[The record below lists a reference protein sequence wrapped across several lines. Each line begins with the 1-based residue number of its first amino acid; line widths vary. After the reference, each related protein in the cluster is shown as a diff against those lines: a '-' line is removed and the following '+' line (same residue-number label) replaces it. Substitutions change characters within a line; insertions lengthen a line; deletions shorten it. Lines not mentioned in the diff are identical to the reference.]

1 MYLFVRAISF
11 QISVSAAENWNAS
24 MLLGVASLGAASCC
38 QAQQKP
44 NVILVLADDLGY
56 GDISALNPRSKIH
69 TPNID
74 ALAGR
79 GIVFTDAHATS
90 SLSTPSRY
98 SILTGRYSWRTTLK
112 KGVGFGYSGPMITEG
127 RRTVASMLS
136 DNGYNTAC
144 IGKWHLGFTID
155 SLSAGKMKPNN
166 DPTRQRHMGA
176 PLGAVTEDGP
186 VTRGFDHFFG
196 FHHAEYMRSLFTDDR
211 VTHIVEPVEILPM
224 LAGRACETIRREA
237 QAGKP
242 FFLYLALSS
251 PHSPIVPSPEW
262 QGRSGWAIMPIS

>member
-1 MYLFVRAISF
+1 MNR
-11 QISVSAAENWNAS
+11 NAS
-24 MLLGVASLGAASCC
+24 ILLGVASLGAASCC

-112 KGVGFGYSGPMITEG
+112 KGVGFGYTGPMITEG
-127 RRTVASMLS
+127 RETVASMLS

-144 IGKWHLGFTID
+144 IGKWHLGWNWTKK
-155 SLSAGKMKPNN
+155 AGAKNGKDVDFSKPVAN
-166 DPTRQRHMGA
+166 G
-176 PLGAVTEDGP
+176 VTDRG
-186 VTRGFDHFFG
+186 GFDYFYGIAASLDMPPYVYVENDMPTAVPDSISGNMDGLRLFRSGPIAPDFEPTECLGNFFQ
-196 FHHAEYMRSLFTDDR
+196 
-211 VTHIVEPVEILPM
+211 
-224 LAGRACETIRREA
+224 RAMNFVDA
-237 QAGKP
+237 QTQSDKP
-242 FFLYLALSS
+242 FFLYLPLTA
-251 PHSPIVPSPEW
+251 PHTPILPAKEYE
-262 QGRSGWAIMPIS
+262 GRTPMISW